1 MYMLDL
7 SGLEYDKNGGVIT
20 VVTQDAASGMVLMV
34 AHADR
39 TAVERTLA
47 SGEMH
52 YFSQTRGLW
61 HKGSTSGNTQRVVSL
76 AADCDGDVLLARVV
90 PNGPACHTG
99 SVSCFVGP
107 ESMGDALSALDAT
120 IAGRAVGAE
129 VDNRH
134 SPYAPHPSKAKANH
148 DEGES
153 YTVQLLEDRNLRLK
167 KLGEEAAELIAACA
181 DGDLPRATEEVADLL
196 YHALVALRAAG
207 GSLSD
212 VQRVL
217 AKRAT
222 PAMPRREEEKKDDP
236 KLKKR
241 R

>member
-1 MYMLDL
+1 MLDL
-7 SGLEYDKNGGVIT
+7 SGLDYDKNGGMVT

-39 TAVERTLA
+39 AAVERTLA

-52 YFSQTRGLW
+52 YFSRTRGPW
-61 HKGSTSGNTQRVVSL
+61 HKGATSGNTQRVVSL
-76 AADCDGDVLLARVV
+76 ACDCDGDVLLARVV

-120 IAGRAVGAE
+120 IAGRAASAE
-129 VDNRH
+129 VDNDH
-134 SPYAPHPSKAKANH
+134 APHLPKAKDARA
-148 DEGES
+148 EQS

-222 PAMPRREEEKKDDP
+222 PAMPPRTEEKKDDG
-236 KLKKR
+236 KSKKKR
-241 R
+241 